1 MANQVLYGFRN
12 LKDQFGERVTS
23 INGEVV
29 TTAIAESVAEHNRQ
43 MDALIAMFCTRTEK
57 STIRYQQL
65 GAARLQPLDANG
77 RARPIKPAGYYDLG
91 FPIRDAGSA
100 WGANFK
106 TKEKMTVEDA
116 NRITALMNNA
126 DKVWLRDQILAAIF
140 ASATYDYIDPADGT
154 VTVQPLANGDTVTYQ
169 RNGSTAMSADT
180 HQLANASAIAD
191 ANDPVETIVNELTE
205 HPENQGDVV
214 IMIPTNL
221 KSAVTGLTGFH
232 YNVDPNLQAGA
243 NTAQVVG
250 SLGIATP
257 GQVLGYHDDKA
268 WIVEWKALPDNYM
281 VATTTAAASP
291 LAMREEPEASLKGF
305 IQIPDPRNDHPYY
318 EQQYVRYAGFG
329 AWNRVGAVTYLSGT
343 GSYSVPTGYTPPI
356 S

>member
-12 LKDQFGERVTS
+12 LKDQFSERVTS
-23 INGEVV
+23 INAQVI

-43 MDALIAMFCTRTEK
+43 MDALIAMFCTRTTK
-57 STIRYQQL
+57 STIRYQQI
-65 GAARLQPLDANG
+65 GTARLQPLDENG
-77 RARPIKPAGYYDLG
+77 RARPIKPAGYYDLA

-126 DKVWLRDQILAAIF
+126 DKIWLRDQILAALF
-140 ASATYDYIDPADGT
+140 ASATYPYSDPQDGSL
-154 VTVQPLANGDTVTYQ
+154 TVQPLANGDTVTYQ
-169 RNGSTAMSADT
+169 RNGSTTLSVDT
-180 HQLANASAIAD
+180 HQLADSNSISD
-191 ANDPVETIVNELTE
+191 SHDPFQTIYDELKE

-214 IMIPTNL
+214 VMIPTNL
-221 KSAVTGLTGFH
+221 KSAITGLTGFH
-232 YNVDPNLQAGA
+232 PMSDPNLQ
-243 NTAQVVG
+243 VG
-250 SLGIATP
+250 STTAVVSGNLGMATP

-281 VATTTAAASP
+281 IATTTQAEPP
-291 LAMREEPEASLKGF
+291 LAMREEPETSLQGF
-305 IQIPDPRNDHPYY
+305 IQVPDPRNDHPYY

-329 AWNRVGAVTYLSGT
+329 AWNRVGAVTFLSGT
-343 GSYSVPTGYTPPI
+343 GSYAVPTGYTPPI
-356 S
+356 V